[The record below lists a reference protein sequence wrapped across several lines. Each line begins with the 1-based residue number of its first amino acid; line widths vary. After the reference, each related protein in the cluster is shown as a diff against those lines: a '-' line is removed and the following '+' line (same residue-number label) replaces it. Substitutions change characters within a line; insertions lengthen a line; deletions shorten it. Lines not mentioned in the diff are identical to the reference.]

1 MILARKHENYSKQNI
16 REIKL
21 VQGKYGKK
29 VFLLDNTRIGISWN
43 TIVVPVVQPWG
54 NFTAKIGMQFDTL
67 RTELRFFFFVV
78 IFLTITSLS
87 DTKY

>member
-1 MILARKHENYSKQNI
+1 M
-16 REIKL
+16 
-21 VQGKYGKK
+21 GKR

-67 RTELRFFFFVV
+67 RTELRFFFF
-78 IFLTITSLS
+78 SS
-87 DTKY
+87 DFSDYNFTVRH